1 MTTITPC
8 LWFESRA
15 AEALELYTSLFPDAR
30 VVSET
35 RWPEGSPNAG
45 ALLSADFEL
54 AGQRFILID
63 GGGPGFTDAISL
75 AVVVETQEEVDHYW
89 NALLADG
96 GEESMCGWLRDR
108 FGVAWQV
115 TPSILPRY
123 MSDPDP
129 DRARRVTEAMM
140 RMRKIEIADLEAA
153 YAG

>member
-15 AEALELYTSLFPDAR
+15 AEALELYTSLFSDAR
-30 VVSET
+30 VHSET
-35 RWPEGSPNAG
+35 RWPDGTPNAG

-75 AVVVETQEEVDHYW
+75 AVVVETQDEVDHYW
-89 NALLADG
+89 SALLADG

-108 FGVAWQV
+108 FGVSWQV

-129 DRARRVTEAMM
+129 ARARRVTEAMM
-140 RMRKIEIADLEAA
+140 KMRKIVIAELEAA